1 VITIFLIAADAT
13 YVLIISA
20 RITGD
25 ARSWLPFNINASNMR
40 EYNEGDAYN
49 YFDMSIFALDLIIM
63 LLLSLL
69 SLCSESIGGL
79 VCSLFGFAL
88 AIVLV
93 SILAL
98 WQLGITISVV
108 TGLPDTVAYKLLV
121 ILYVVLPYFSLFIL
135 RVYVLH
141 KAQQFRR
148 DIVRKQE

>member
-25 ARSWLPFNINASNMR
+25 ARSWLPSNINASNMR

-49 YFDMSIFALDLIIM
+49 YFDMSIFGLDLIIM
-63 LLLSLL
+63 LLLSL
-69 SLCSESIGGL
+69 SVCSESIGGL

-93 SILAL
+93 SILTL
-98 WQLGITISVV
+98 WQ
-108 TGLPDTVAYKLLV
+108 
-121 ILYVVLPYFSLFIL
+121 
-135 RVYVLH
+135 
-141 KAQQFRR
+141 
-148 DIVRKQE
+148 